1 MGYYDGLGAF
11 VGFMLV
17 IVIISA
23 LVALAVVVVN
33 IVFFCIGL
41 KKMHYDKWW
50 LAIIPFC
57 TPYAVIDCTGE
68 PEAEV
73 VPGKVFQTS
82 MLRWVSVAL
91 PFLQGFMTV
100 IPFIGGIAALALLVC
115 QVLVLGWGYKV
126 MYAKLKRGKM
136 SDYAL
141 PAYVSTIFNP
151 IAWFMFATG
160 SEVDDNRYDSYG
172 GSQDYGNG
180 SQYYDTNNQYY
191 DNGGSGGY
199 GY

>member
-68 PEAEV
+68 PEVHAPLGICCLTFFAGFHDGDSFHRWHCGTRIAC
-73 VPGKVFQTS
+73 VPGACA
-82 MLRWVSVAL
+82 W
-91 PFLQGFMTV
+91 
-100 IPFIGGIAALALLVC
+100 
-115 QVLVLGWGYKV
+115 LGV
-126 MYAKLKRGKM
+126 
-136 SDYAL
+136 
-141 PAYVSTIFNP
+141 
-151 IAWFMFATG
+151 
-160 SEVDDNRYDSYG
+160 
-172 GSQDYGNG
+172 
-180 SQYYDTNNQYY
+180 
-191 DNGGSGGY
+191 
-199 GY
+199 